1 MNMQKAI
8 LVTKL
13 VYEEVPV
20 LSGGDYVE
28 YIVRGGN
35 PGYASIVN
43 YDAVLLTEKVYCN
56 VVPVNEVCFAD
67 GRPRLYV
74 AYSEEVERLLGV
86 PVRAIST
93 RAQVAESLAADNA
106 TKFNILLDTARELVN
121 LGWVDRLRF
130 LFGAY
135 RIKCQPPRGVRL

>member
-20 LSGGDYVE
+20 LRGGDYVE
-28 YIVRGGN
+28 YLIRGGN
-35 PGYASIVN
+35 LGYAPIVN
-43 YDAVLLTEKVYCN
+43 SDAVLLIEKVYRN
-56 VVPVNEVCFAD
+56 VVPVNEVCFTD
-67 GRPRLYV
+67 GRPRLYI

-93 RAQVAESLAADNA
+93 RAQVAESLAEDNA